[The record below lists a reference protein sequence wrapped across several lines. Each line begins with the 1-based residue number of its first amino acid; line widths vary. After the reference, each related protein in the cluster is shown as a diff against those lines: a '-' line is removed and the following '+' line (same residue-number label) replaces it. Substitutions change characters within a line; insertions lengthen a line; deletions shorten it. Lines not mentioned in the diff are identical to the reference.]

1 VRKTI
6 LFLCLVAASAVGSH
20 AQDRGFGA
28 GVILG
33 EPTGLSGKLWLNRQ
47 SAVDMGL
54 AYSFRNKGNFHLHAD
69 YLFHFPDAIAS
80 TERIPLYVGIGGRL
94 AVGRGD
100 GIFGVRIPLGISY
113 WLRSAPL
120 EFFLEVAPILDLA
133 PATEL
138 RANGGIGARFFFN

>member
-1 VRKTI
+1 VRKI
-6 LFLCLVAASAVGSH
+6 LIVLVLIATATVIGV
-20 AQDRGFGA
+20 AQDRGIGA

-33 EPTGLSGKLWLNRQ
+33 EPTGLSGKFWVSRQ
-47 SAVDMGL
+47 NAVDVGL
-54 AYSFRNKGNFHLHAD
+54 AYSFRDKGYLHLHAD
-69 YLFHFPDAIAS
+69 YLFHFPNAIQS

-94 AVGRGD
+94 AVGKGS

-113 WLRSAPL
+113 WMRSAPI
-120 EFFLEVAPILDLA
+120 EFFLELAPILDLA